1 MNRLTF
7 LMNVLALI
15 VLYVS
20 LSDNLVVNGLSR
32 GSPADL
38 DDKDIHLRGAVAT
51 TASEVKEDAMKDALS
66 INPFVRSSEMSTKE
80 KATFEKQYRR
90 KLKKGPPKGFFAV
103 RGPRATF
110 VGGENFMA
118 SVNRFPFANPF
129 VDPFVGPGGIQPL
142 VGPGGIQRFPFNRP
156 FAPTVLTL
164 GKSSFFVTTIFIMAS

>member
-51 TASEVKEDAMKDALS
+51 TASEVKEDAIKEALS

-80 KATFEKQYRR
+80 KAIFEKQYRR
-90 KLKKGPPKGFFAV
+90 KLKRGPPKGFFAV

-110 VGGENFMA
+110 VGGENFVA
-118 SVNRFPFANPF
+118 GVNRFPS
-129 VDPFVGPGGIQPL
+129 VDPF

-156 FAPTVLTL
+156 FAPNVLTL
-164 GKSSFFVTTIFIMAS
+164 GKSPFFVTTIFIMAS